1 MNSHIEK
8 QNKVVLITGSARRL
22 GKAVALQLH
31 SEGMDVIIHCNNSS
45 GDAEKLVNK
54 MNSDRENSAFTF
66 SFNLRDFAN
75 YENITEKL
83 GKKWSDIDVL
93 INNASTFYPTL
104 IEESTVEQWDDL
116 HDVNL
121 KAPYFLSKIFQSSLK
136 NNSGCVINIVDIY
149 SDNPLENFPI
159 YSIAKAG
166 LKMLT
171 KSLSIELGP
180 EVRVNGVSPGSIMWP
195 EVKEYE
201 GKHQEIIEST
211 QLKRQGDVKDI
222 ANTCSFLINK
232 ADYITGQI
240 IDVDGGRNLSR

>member
-1 MNSHIEK
+1 
-8 QNKVVLITGSARRL
+8 
-22 GKAVALQLH
+22 
-31 SEGMDVIIHCNNSS
+31 
-45 GDAEKLVNK
+45 
-54 MNSDRENSAFTF
+54 
-66 SFNLRDFAN
+66 
-75 YENITEKL
+75 
-83 GKKWSDIDVL
+83 
-93 INNASTFYPTL
+93 
-104 IEESTVEQWDDL
+104 
-116 HDVNL
+116 
-121 KAPYFLSKIFQSSLK
+121 
-136 NNSGCVINIVDIY
+136 
-149 SDNPLENFPI
+149 
-159 YSIAKAG
+159 
-166 LKMLT
+166 MLT